1 MKSFPTVQDLAAASE
16 ESVNSHWAGLG
27 FYRRARLLHKG
38 AKHVVDNNRNDGEIP
53 QSVEELLKID
63 GIGPCKFLQ
72 VLRRFRINRIGRLL
86 TYIFRFVVDTANAIA
101 SIAFDV
107 SVPVVDG
114 NVCRVLS
121 RLTGIANHIKAPVLK
136 DRLGWDLAKQLIQ
149 AGDGD
154 DDGDDGGG
162 GKHCAGEV
170 NQALM
175 ELGAT
180 YCAPSGT
187 GMDER
192 DPLLEFYVSTKLGR
206 EYAMEFQSGNVN
218 DNFGSSSSSSGKKTK
233 KTCELCD
240 SNGVDTVLAKLR
252 EALEGMHNDDDICI
266 ELDEAAKCGHAIIPL
281 NPPKTKKREEDV
293 AVAALRSTFEQDT
306 WWLLVKRPTK
316 GLLAGQWE
324 FPSVCVQTRDKN
336 SKAPRKQSRQNALTA
351 FLEELSV
358 DGVDLDTDFPRVQV
372 DSSPIEHIF
381 SHIVHYYWVESSSTG
396 IDIFDTLEWTASNG
410 RQARWMREID
420 MAEVGITSGVKKVL
434 KAVKEQSK
442 PTSTSSKRRKR

>member
-16 ESVNSHWAGLG
+16 ESVNAHWAGLG

-38 AKHVVDNNRNDGEIP
+38 AKHVVDNNKNDGEIP
-53 QSVEELLKID
+53 QSVEELLLID
-63 GIGPCKFLQ
+63 GIGP
-72 VLRRFRINRIGRLL
+72 
-86 TYIFRFVVDTANAIA
+86 YTANAIA

-149 AGDGD
+149 AGD
-154 DDGDDGGG
+154 DDGGG

-192 DPLLEFYVSTKLGR
+192 DPLLNYYMSTKLGR

-218 DNFGSSSSSSGKKTK
+218 GSSGTCSSSSSSMRARTSKKA
-233 KTCELCD
+233 CELCD

-252 EALEGMHNDDDICI
+252 EALEGMHADDYICI

-281 NPPKTKKREEDV
+281 DPPKTKKREEDV
-293 AVAALRSTFEQDT
+293 AVAALCSTFEQDT

-336 SKAPRKQSRQNALTA
+336 SKTPRKQSRQKALTD
-351 FLEELSV
+351 FLEDLSV

-372 DSSPIEHIF
+372 DNSPIEHIF

-396 IDIFDTLEWTASNG
+396 IDIDTLEWTASNG

-442 PTSTSSKRRKR
+442 PTTSSKRRKR